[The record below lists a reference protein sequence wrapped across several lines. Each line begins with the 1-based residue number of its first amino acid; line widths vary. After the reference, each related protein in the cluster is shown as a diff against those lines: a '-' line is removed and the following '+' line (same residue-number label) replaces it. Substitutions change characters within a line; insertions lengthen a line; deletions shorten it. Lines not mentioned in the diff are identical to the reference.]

1 DKEASSTLP
10 ERNNFFSVIYGL
22 VDLSSRLSAS
32 AASLV
37 DTYALSSRSP
47 IDLADTTSL
56 VCSTL
61 TRWCDFSSGWPL
73 MAKISLVGLRPLL
86 AYLWPSTTGFRHP
99 KHGFF
104 GLVLT
109 WWIWRYS
116 IAWILTRAILY
127 IYSRSLKMKYT
138 IILILGAGVIGSTV
152 VNSSVLLGS
161 LGWVISCGALA

>member
-1 DKEASSTLP
+1 MSEAKTHDKEASSVLS
-10 ERNNFFSVIYGL
+10 ERNNFFSVICGL

-37 DTYALSSRSP
+37 DTSALSSRSP
-47 IDLADTTSL
+47 IDLAERTSL

-73 MAKISLVGLRPLL
+73 MGKMSLVGLKPLL
-86 AYLWPSTTGFRHP
+86 AYLWPSTTGLGHP

-127 IYSRSLKMKYT
+127 IYCQPT
-138 IILILGAGVIGSTV
+138 ENHI
-152 VNSSVLLGS
+152 
-161 LGWVISCGALA
+161 C